1 MRDFPIEPPLAVK
14 DTPRPRRLN
23 TLLEIRA
30 YLDEMLRLGRPAP
43 WRELWHRLEAVTT
56 EEEAAEVVGAL
67 RELLALEEL
76 LVPPELPLLEP
87 EGSPRK

>member
-1 MRDFPIEPPLAVK
+1 MRDFRIEPPLAVK
-14 DTPRPRRLN
+14 DTPKPRRLK
-23 TLLEIRA
+23 TLLDVRA
-30 YLDEMLRLGRPAP
+30 YLEEMLRLGRPPP
-43 WRELWHRLEAVTT
+43 WRELWRRLEAVKT

-87 EGSPRK
+87 GAQRK